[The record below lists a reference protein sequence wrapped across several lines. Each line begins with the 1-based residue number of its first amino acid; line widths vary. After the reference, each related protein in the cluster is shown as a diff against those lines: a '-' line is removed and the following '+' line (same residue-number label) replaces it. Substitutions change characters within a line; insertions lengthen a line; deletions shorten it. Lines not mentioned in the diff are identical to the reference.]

1 MDLKISFYLTATILM
16 IVPIIIATGLN
27 LAFAQESKK
36 ESGMVNNMSTDGGG
50 NSQIITSITDWIGIG
65 ALTIT
70 TGVLLLFGNN
80 IISTKNADNRNTRR
94 IMGTKVSVFTLIG
107 TLSISAVGLIHILLV
122 NEHMTES
129 YVWGIAFLA
138 MGVPQLGYGIVM
150 IFAKRLGANTGKV
163 LYKLGI
169 GANALFV
176 IMFIYVRLFVPP
188 FSPEA
193 TPVREIEPNGILTV
207 VIELFIVVLLA
218 YLAKEKKQ
226 EKITEVMRT
235 RKLLN
240 YFI

>member
-150 IFAKRLGANTGKV
+150 IFAERLGTNTRKV
-163 LYKLGI
+163 LYKMGI
-169 GANALFV
+169 SANV
-176 IMFIYVRLFVPP
+176 LFVPP